1 MLSKFKKNIYSQNG
15 EDGVIEELLKKLNLE
30 KNGWCCEFG
39 AWDGKIGSNT
49 FNLVKNYNFKAVY
62 IERDKKKFNDLK
74 KTEEKYPN
82 ILAINKSINRN
93 INSDDSL
100 RKVLERT
107 KIPIDFEVLSIDI
120 DSYDLD
126 VWETLEKYRPKIVVI
141 EINSS
146 IKPGIIQKHG
156 KNNQGNSFSATVNV
170 GRKKGYVLVCHT
182 GNCIFVKEDL
192 KDKINYDNNLLD
204 NPNILFDESWLYQKD
219 SFFKVILKKIIPTSI
234 INFLKKIK

>member
-107 KIPIDFEVLSIDI
+107 KIPIDFELLSIDI

>member
-1 MLSKFKKNIYSQNG
+1 MLDKFKKNIYSENG
-15 EDGVIEELLKKLNLE
+15 EDGILQEILKRLDI
-30 KNGWCCEFG
+30 KNSGWCCEFG
-39 AWDGKIGSNT
+39 AWDGKVGSNT

-62 IERDKKKFNDLK
+62 IESDKKKFNDLK
-74 KTEEKYPN
+74 KTEGKYPN
-82 ILAINKSINRN
+82 IFAINKSIDRN
-93 INSDDSL
+93 INSDGSL
-100 RKVLERT
+100 RKVLEGT
-107 KIPIDFEVLSIDI
+107 KIPLDFEVLSIDI

>member
-49 FNLVKNYNFKAVY
+49 FNLVKNCNFKAVY

-107 KIPIDFEVLSIDI
+107 KIPIDFEVPSIDI

>member
-49 FNLVKNYNFKAVY
+49 FNLVKNCNFKAVY

-82 ILAINKSINRN
+82 ILALNKSINRN

>member
-219 SFFKVILKKIIPTSI
+219 SFFKVILKKIIPTPI

>member
-49 FNLVKNYNFKAVY
+49 FNLVKNCNFKAVY
-62 IERDKKKFNDLK
+62 IECDKKKFNDLK

>member
-204 NPNILFDESWLYQKD
+204 NPNSLFDESWL
-219 SFFKVILKKIIPTSI
+219 
-234 INFLKKIK
+234 